1 VSANGL
7 LTQIPRSLTEGRLG
21 QEHFHSKEA
30 ITMAITTSDTRVLA
44 RFTAAPSMTSEKYDE
59 SIKRL
64 KDSGSQ
70 WPPDGLAYHIAFSS
84 GGNFR
89 VSEIWDSQEQLET
102 FGKQLMPILSDV
114 GVELAGE
121 PEVLE
126 IHNIIQR

>member
-1 VSANGL
+1 
-7 LTQIPRSLTEGRLG
+7 
-21 QEHFHSKEA
+21 
-30 ITMAITTSDTRVLA
+30 MAITTSDTRVLA

-70 WPPDGLAYHIAFSS
+70 WPPDGLAYHVAFSS
-84 GGNFR
+84 GDSFR

-102 FGKQLMPILSDV
+102 FGKHLMPILTAA

-121 PEVLE
+121 PEVLK

>member
-1 VSANGL
+1 
-7 LTQIPRSLTEGRLG
+7 
-21 QEHFHSKEA
+21 
-30 ITMAITTSDTRVLA
+30 MATTTSDTRVLA

-84 GGNFR
+84 GGSFR
-89 VSEIWDSQEQLET
+89 VSEIWDSEEQLAT
-102 FGKQLMPILSDV
+102 FGKHLMPILTDA

-121 PEVLE
+121 PEVLK